1 MSVKNEKIM
10 IFVGSAEAKVFA
22 DSLTEYTDSVYAVVS
37 ER

>member
-22 DSLTEYTDSVYAVVS
+22 DALEEYIDRVYTVV
-37 ER
+37 